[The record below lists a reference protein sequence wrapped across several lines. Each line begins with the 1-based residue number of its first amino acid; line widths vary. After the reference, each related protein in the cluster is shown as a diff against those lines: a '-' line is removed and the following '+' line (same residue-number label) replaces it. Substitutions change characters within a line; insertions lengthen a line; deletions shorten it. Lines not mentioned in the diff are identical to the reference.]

1 MMCAAVWI
9 GLFGMLVVG
18 TLPASAQEAHQRLD
32 CFGRDQGHPDCT
44 RAYGPPAKT
53 YRRYHRPNAG
63 SGHSARPPR
72 TISGTREPASGS
84 GQPRNGRVDAV
95 VRASRT
101 FVAPGQYPPEQ
112 FAAYG
117 IVAFP
122 SRPNRASRE
131 RYILVCRE
139 YWSALSASSELDIP
153 PDQQMVT
160 VWPVATLETA
170 EYLSVPGAEENCEQ
184 AVDDYHL
191 GTAQT
196 AIRHAEIADGEP
208 RSRRGP
214 YLLAWAPP
222 TEKGHEGVLVLSID
236 LSSANAPEHFA
247 DSFRRWREQIEMQPE
262 LWQRGWS
269 VDEVRNAIRDWV
281 DDVGNKIATLSVK

>member
-1 MMCAAVWI
+1 MGRRAVWI
-9 GLFGMLVVG
+9 GLFGMLAWG
-18 TLPASAQEAHQRLD
+18 ALPASGQEQQPEWD
-32 CFGRDQGHPDCT
+32 CFGDDRGHPEC
-44 RAYGPPAKT
+44 AAKGT
-53 YRRYHRPNAG
+53 PSKQHRRYHRPNAG
-63 SGHSARPPR
+63 VGHSANPPR
-72 TISGTREPASGS
+72 TISGTKGTSGGS
-84 GQPRNGRVDAV
+84 GPARNGHAAAV

-117 IVAFP
+117 MVAFP
-122 SRPNRASRE
+122 SRPNRSSRD

-160 VWPVATLETA
+160 VWPVGTPEIAD
-170 EYLSVPGAEENCEQ
+170 YLSVPGAEENCEQ

-208 RSRRGP
+208 RSGRGP

-236 LSSANAPEHFA
+236 LSSSSAPQHFA

-281 DDVGNKIATLSVK
+281 DDVGNKIATLAAK